1 MFKRKKTFAKRL
13 TRWIILMLLIL
24 MSATMFFIY
33 YVAKD
38 VMTDENEHH
47 YKTVLENTN
56 NMVSHILSEVSVA
69 VNNNEHEIKT
79 ALGQPNE
86 MFNIAQRIVEK
97 NERIR
102 SCGISF
108 IANYYPRKGRWFIP
122 FAFKNEDGIVE
133 KKVMGG
139 KDYDYLNAAWFKE
152 ALEAK
157 EGFWSRPFFEHSG
170 DKAPLVS
177 YLFPVRDSKG
187 RVVAVVGADLSLD
200 WLTETLKEQ
209 DKKDNATSWAL
220 EQTKEYS
227 SYSFIIDQDG
237 TYIVHPDSKRILNEN
252 VDNYLAT
259 TEDTLVHKVIAKMKK
274 GEKSF
279 MEEDVNIDNIPSF
292 IFYAPMKGVRWSMGI
307 IVPSITVR
315 TGGIMLGIMLLIVMG
330 IMLLI
335 IFVFC
340 RITIRRATKPLVRL
354 ASSADEMASGNFNAE
369 LPTIK
374 YKDEIWQLRN
384 SFAGMQQSLSQ
395 YMEKLKETTAAKAT
409 IENELKIAHNLQM
422 AMLPKTFPP
431 FPHRKDIDIYGSLSP
446 AKEVGGDLF
455 DYFIKDE
462 KLYFCV
468 GDVSGKGIPAAL
480 VMTVTRALFHT
491 IASHAPNPSIIVQEL
506 SKMLTKGN
514 DIMMF
519 VTFFMGELDL
529 KTGRLRY
536 CNAGH
541 DAPYLIGKEV
551 TTLPCDSNIPLGVMD
566 NWEYTIQETTIEKNT
581 IIFLYTDGLNEAE
594 AVNQELFG
602 KENIMQALNQYLQL
616 EEKNPRSLIES
627 TRAAVR
633 EFVGEAEQSDDMTM
647 LAIQYKCD

>member
-1 MFKRKKTFAKRL
+1 
-13 TRWIILMLLIL
+13 
-24 MSATMFFIY
+24 
-33 YVAKD
+33 
-38 VMTDENEHH
+38 
-47 YKTVLENTN
+47 
-56 NMVSHILSEVSVA
+56 
-69 VNNNEHEIKT
+69 
-79 ALGQPNE
+79 
-86 MFNIAQRIVEK
+86 
-97 NERIR
+97 
-102 SCGISF
+102 
-108 IANYYPRKGRWFIP
+108 
-122 FAFKNEDGIVE
+122 
-133 KKVMGG
+133 
-139 KDYDYLNAAWFKE
+139 
-152 ALEAK
+152 
-157 EGFWSRPFFEHSG
+157 
-170 DKAPLVS
+170 
-177 YLFPVRDSKG
+177 
-187 RVVAVVGADLSLD
+187 
-200 WLTETLKEQ
+200 
-209 DKKDNATSWAL
+209 
-220 EQTKEYS
+220 
-227 SYSFIIDQDG
+227 
-237 TYIVHPDSKRILNEN
+237 
-252 VDNYLAT
+252 
-259 TEDTLVHKVIAKMKK
+259 MKK

-292 IFYAPMKGVRWSMGI
+292 IFYAPMKGARWSMGI